1 MFLSTQVQLYKF
13 YANGYRKDGY
23 DGCIVFGYPYL
34 YRSKTKAMSVHIAV
48 DLGNSTCVLA
58 GFDAVGQRTIAHF
71 ATPDILAGK
80 VTWEKMVRSVLN
92 DRAAKEGEVI
102 ISSVHPKALEVLLTQ
117 LHRQNVHVVL
127 LDSRTYSCLPIDV
140 LNPEEIGAD
149 LVASALYAYEL
160 EKTHWLI
167 VGMGTALTFTL
178 LDATGAIRGV
188 NIAPGAIMALDIL
201 ASRTALLPM
210 VTLEETTHRFGRH
223 TREAIINGVIGG
235 IIGSVQFHY
244 HQARAELGTAPQML
258 LTGGYADF
266 FSPRIDLPHRI
277 EQYAVIGGLIHAY
290 RYIRHHT
297 CGAKRRRLERAK

>member
-1 MFLSTQVQLYKF
+1 
-13 YANGYRKDGY
+13 
-23 DGCIVFGYPYL
+23 
-34 YRSKTKAMSVHIAV
+34 MSVHIAV

-58 GFDAVGQRTIAHF
+58 SFDAVGQRNIVHF
-71 ATPDILAGK
+71 ATSDILAGK
-80 VTWEKMVRSVLN
+80 ATWEKMVRSVLG
-92 DRAAKEGEVI
+92 DRTAMKGDVI
-102 ISSVHPKALEVLLTQ
+102 ISSVHPRALDVLLSQ
-117 LHRQNVHVVL
+117 MYRHDVQIFL
-127 LDSRTYSCLPIDV
+127 LDRRTYPCLPIDV

-188 NIAPGAIMALDIL
+188 NIAPGAILSLDIL
-201 ASRTALLPM
+201 ANQTALLPK

-223 TREAIINGVIGG
+223 TQEAIINGVIGG
-235 IIGSVQFHY
+235 IIGSVHY
-244 HQARAELGTAPQML
+244 HYQQASAELGTAPQML

-266 FSPRIDLPHRI
+266 FSPRVAPPHRI

-290 RYIRHHT
+290 RYLRSRP
-297 CGAKRRRLERAK
+297 CEAKHRRLEKAK